1 VNGSLH
7 SKAICAIFTLCA
19 TVDAPPTVFGFRHML
34 IDKRANGR
42 LFLVSSLQVAFQ
54 NGRFEPGGAFRIDK
68 TD

>member
-1 VNGSLH
+1 
-7 SKAICAIFTLCA
+7 
-19 TVDAPPTVFGFRHML
+19 ML

-54 NGRFEPGGAFRIDK
+54 NGRFEPGGAFHIDK

>member
-1 VNGSLH
+1 
-7 SKAICAIFTLCA
+7 
-19 TVDAPPTVFGFRHML
+19 ML

-54 NGRFEPGGAFRIDK
+54 NGGAFRIDK